1 MRREINYFVLIG
13 CFVLGMFLLGAGP
26 AEEGG
31 QIFYFNAADQE
42 TTLSLRVS
50 AVAWVSDQGSGLD
63 IAVDDD
69 MLLEDGTGKKI
80 IGARAEATADDLVI
94 SFPIPLTVTGLKA
107 EDLDGGV
114 LYVYGQKR

>member
-13 CFVLGMFLLGAGP
+13 CIVLGAFLIGAGP
-26 AEEGG
+26 AEEGS

-42 TTLSLRVS
+42 TTSSLRIT
-50 AVAWVSDQGSGLD
+50 AVAWLSDQGSGLD
-63 IAVDDD
+63 IAADDD
-69 MLLEDGTGKKI
+69 MLLEDGAGVKI

-94 SFPIPLTVTGLKA
+94 SFPIPITVTGLKA